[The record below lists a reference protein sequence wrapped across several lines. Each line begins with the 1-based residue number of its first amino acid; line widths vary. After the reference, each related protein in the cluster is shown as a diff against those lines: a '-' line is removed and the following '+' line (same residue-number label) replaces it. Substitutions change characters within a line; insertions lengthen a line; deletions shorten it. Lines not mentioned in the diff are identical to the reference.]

1 MLKFV
6 SLAAKQGRYEIARQT
21 IKKILPDVDAWDC
34 AFNSGDNHY
43 MNGHMNG
50 ARRDLENFS
59 TTKMTVL
66 YKHIKHNVM
75 PHKAIDRCHDLMTRF
90 EMENDD
96 RMAAMGGKASD
107 QDKVLYSRIYS
118 RQAEINRKR
127 IEDQRLHLENKPWEY
142 SDIMEQ
148 TQKKYE
154 MSLEK
159 LRSLSE
165 GYQMAQEGFQIGARD
180 VFCAILWFCLHVVLH
195 VGHQFENLS

>member
-1 MLKFV
+1 
-6 SLAAKQGRYEIARQT
+6 
-21 IKKILPDVDAWDC
+21 
-34 AFNSGDNHY
+34 
-43 MNGHMNG
+43 
-50 ARRDLENFS
+50 
-59 TTKMTVL
+59 
-66 YKHIKHNVM
+66 
-75 PHKAIDRCHDLMTRF
+75 
-90 EMENDD
+90 MENDD

-165 GYQMAQEGFQIGARD
+165 GYQMAQAGFRSIGYR
-180 VFCAILWFCLHVVLH
+180 
-195 VGHQFENLS
+195 

>member
-21 IKKILPDVDAWDC
+21 IKKILPDVDAWDI

-43 MNGHMNG
+43 LNGPLNG

-75 PHKAIDRCHDLMTRF
+75 PHKAIDRCHDLMTKF
-90 EMENDD
+90 ELENDD

-165 GYQMAQEGFQIGARD
+165 GYQMAQAGFRVEDYIVIYRVTHKIA
-180 VFCAILWFCLHVVLH
+180 LHCSTR
-195 VGHQFENLS
+195 FENPI